1 MGIEEQFM
9 RKALDLA
16 RSGVGLVSPNPA
28 VGAVV
33 VDTDGKEVGSG
44 SHRYDDRLHAEII
57 ALAVAGG
64 ASRGATL
71 YLNLE
76 PCSHHGR
83 TGPCADAVI
92 EARIRRVVCAMEDPN
107 PEVAGRGFA
116 KLRAAGIAVDIG
128 LLEAEAKKLNEA
140 FAKFIRTSRP
150 LVTLKSAMSLDAKI
164 ALNCE
169 RSTLPETNTSNQEG
183 EECRPRLDRQ
193 WITGEASRAHVQQL
207 RHESDAIL
215 VGVGTVL
222 ADDPLLT
229 DRTGLPRRRK
239 LLRVIL
245 DSSLR
250 TPLESRVV
258 KSAADDVLV
267 LCSSPS
273 KKAKD
278 ALSCRG
284 LRICEVSSDKNGR
297 PDFAASMRTLGEMR
311 ITSVMVEGGSTV
323 NRAALSSGQVD
334 KLFLYYSPAILG
346 AKAVPFL
353 AGGGG
358 DDEKADYVRRLKATT
373 IHHFGDDFG
382 IEGYLRDPYTDVI
395 ALVHSSPDI

>member
-1 MGIEEQFM
+1 MGIDEHYM
-9 RKALDLA
+9 RRALDLA

-33 VDTDGKEVGSG
+33 VDPNGKELGSG
-44 SHRYDDRLHAEII
+44 SHRYDDKLHAEII
-57 ALAVAGG
+57 ALAAAGD
-64 ASRGATL
+64 AARGATL

-76 PCSHHGR
+76 PCSHYGR
-83 TGPCADAVI
+83 TGPCADAIIAAKV
-92 EARIRRVVCAMEDPN
+92 RRVVCAMEDPN
-107 PEVAGRGFA
+107 PEVAGAGFA
-116 KLRAAGIAVDIG
+116 RLSAAGIAVDIG

-140 FAKFIRTSRP
+140 FAKFIRTGRP

-164 ALNCE
+164 ASACK
-169 RSTLPETNTSNQEG
+169 RSQTAQINTSAQSNEDG
-183 EECRPRLDRQ
+183 SPRADRL
-193 WITGEASRAHVQQL
+193 WISGEASRAHVQQL

-250 TPLESRVV
+250 TPVESQLV
-258 KSAADDVLV
+258 KTAADDVLV
-267 LCSSPS
+267 LCCESP

-278 ALSCRG
+278 ALLSQG
-284 LRICEVSSDKNGR
+284 VRICEVSSDKDGR
-297 PDFAASMRTLGEMR
+297 ADFAASMRALGEMR

-334 KLFLYYSPAILG
+334 KLFLYYAPTILG
-346 AKAVPFL
+346 ADAVPFL
-353 AGGGG
+353 ACNGANETA
-358 DDEKADYVRRLKATT
+358 DDALRLRATT
-373 IHHFGDDFG
+373 LHQFGEDFA
-382 IEGYLRDPYTDVI
+382 IEGYLHDPYVDK
-395 ALVHSSPDI
+395 